1 MYKLNSLILVQLV
14 ITSIPNHSCLCTQTN
29 ESIQTFFNSRFLAS
43 FPVNVKNT
51 IKVKWVKLS
60 IATDVNEKRHKIEE
74 GGKII
79 MNEWDKVLLAWSV
92 GFINFPL
99 FVVDIDRLPI
109 LILLCLPQELQQ
121 NQREN
126 VQSTKTS
133 WRPPSAEQPGRESSL
148 AFRDKKL
155 RSG

>member
-1 MYKLNSLILVQLV
+1 
-14 ITSIPNHSCLCTQTN
+14 
-29 ESIQTFFNSRFLAS
+29 
-43 FPVNVKNT
+43 
-51 IKVKWVKLS
+51 
-60 IATDVNEKRHKIEE
+60 
-74 GGKII
+74 
-79 MNEWDKVLLAWSV
+79 MNEWEKVLLAWSV

-109 LILLCLPQELQQ
+109 LMFLCLPQELQQ

-126 VQSTKTS
+126 VQSTIKNMMAS
-133 WRPPSAEQPGRESSL
+133 SAAEKPGRESSL

>member
-1 MYKLNSLILVQLV
+1 
-14 ITSIPNHSCLCTQTN
+14 
-29 ESIQTFFNSRFLAS
+29 
-43 FPVNVKNT
+43 
-51 IKVKWVKLS
+51 
-60 IATDVNEKRHKIEE
+60 
-74 GGKII
+74 
-79 MNEWDKVLLAWSV
+79 MNEWEKVLLAWSV

-109 LILLCLPQELQQ
+109 LMLLCLPQELQQ

-148 AFRDKKL
+148 AFREKKL

>member
-14 ITSIPNHSCLCTQTN
+14 IISIPNHSCLCTQTN

-74 GGKII
+74 GSKII

-133 WRPPSAEQPGRESSL
+133 WRPPSAEQSGRESSL

>member
-1 MYKLNSLILVQLV
+1 
-14 ITSIPNHSCLCTQTN
+14 
-29 ESIQTFFNSRFLAS
+29 
-43 FPVNVKNT
+43 
-51 IKVKWVKLS
+51 
-60 IATDVNEKRHKIEE
+60 
-74 GGKII
+74 

-126 VQSTKTS
+126 VQSTKT
-133 WRPPSAEQPGRESSL
+133 
-148 AFRDKKL
+148 
-155 RSG
+155 